1 MKSRLTFPKKLI
13 LMGRDRKE
21 VRVQHLS
28 DIVEAALRGH
38 KGLPADPDLVFTDD
52 VIADGSSR
60 T

>member
-1 MKSRLTFPKKLI
+1 
-13 LMGRDRKE
+13 MGRDRKE

-28 DIVEAALRGH
+28 DMVEAALRGH

-52 VIADGSSR
+52 VIADGSSG